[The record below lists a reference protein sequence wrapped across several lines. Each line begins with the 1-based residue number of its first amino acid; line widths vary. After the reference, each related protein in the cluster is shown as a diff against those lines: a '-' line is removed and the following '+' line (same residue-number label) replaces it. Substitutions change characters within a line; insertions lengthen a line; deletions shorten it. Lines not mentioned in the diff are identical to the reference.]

1 MSNILVCTGCQ
12 EKFDKRELIEG
23 RDHVLYCGNC
33 FKDVYCAAS
42 GDSKSK
48 ETSDLREKIIPYPE
62 IFSYN
67 KKRSFIAESCVT
79 SSSSTISLSKK
90 PLQCPKASCSKFVS
104 LFTLESHFRYEHK
117 EIPIV
122 ITQVDARS
130 ALEFY
135 LKDIPDNVTQCV
147 ALFNI
152 IGYDFSTILPQ
163 TSQNSTTILQNSNA
177 KPMMVLLATR
187 ITNSEIS
194 LFDENVT
201 CQITET
207 LDGSNTTLA
216 YEEDNNLTSPLDR
229 IVIWMSSNILTN
241 LNYTVAASTLSNQIR
256 QKYFGPMLL
265 LGDIPMDIFRNGTCL
280 ILTHHHLSEMT
291 RSGNE
296 PLALD
301 VVIHSPD

>member
-90 PLQCPKASCSKFVS
+90 
-104 LFTLESHFRYEHK
+104 YEHK